1 MKVHGK
7 LAIPRMFAAGT
18 ALGLVAC
25 GSVTATGT
33 GHRAAAGRAS
43 ASAAAVRA
51 SAGVPLCTASRR
63 LVQLEVR
70 LTASQPR
77 EILPRALTTTDAARV
92 RALASA
98 LCHLPPLPRGLRC
111 PAEPRGALL
120 LVFAE
125 PGRFTTVRIQ
135 DAGCASVTGLGPARQ
150 WSWSSRPGQ
159 LLAGTVGGH
168 GKLVPDMH
176 PSSVPTGS

>member
-63 LVQLEVR
+63 
-70 LTASQPR
+70 
-77 EILPRALTTTDAARV
+77 
-92 RALASA
+92 
-98 LCHLPPLPRGLRC
+98 
-111 PAEPRGALL
+111 
-120 LVFAE
+120 
-125 PGRFTTVRIQ
+125 
-135 DAGCASVTGLGPARQ
+135 
-150 WSWSSRPGQ
+150 WSSSKSG
-159 LLAGTVGGH
+159 
-168 GKLVPDMH
+168 
-176 PSSVPTGS
+176 